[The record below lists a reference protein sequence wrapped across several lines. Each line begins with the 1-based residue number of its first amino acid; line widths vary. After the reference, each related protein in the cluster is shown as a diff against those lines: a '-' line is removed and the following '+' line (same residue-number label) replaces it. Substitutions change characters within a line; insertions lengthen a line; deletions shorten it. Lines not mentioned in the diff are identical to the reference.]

1 MELSLNMYLTTAI
14 AVIVY
19 YMGMFIKNKVEFLQ
33 KYCIPAPVVGG
44 IIFSVLILIL
54 HETNILI
61 VNMDTTLQEAFML
74 TFFCSIG
81 FNARMKMLKKG
92 GIQLVFIVVL
102 IAVLC
107 TLQNVMG
114 AAIVKAMGQPALLGV
129 AIGSVPMVGG
139 HGTAAAFGPLIEKM
153 GVPSAATASYAAA
166 TFGLIAGCMIGG
178 PIARIR
184 ILQLQKK
191 AVSKPIESEEES
203 FINEKPKNI
212 LSGEKIMLAVALL
225 LLCVGFG
232 TIISGLI
239 GKLMTF
245 SAAVGSLLAGCIL
258 RNICDAKGI
267 KLPDEEIEITG
278 DVSLSIFLS
287 MAMMSMQLWLLADL
301 ALPMIITLLAMT
313 VLTGI
318 FAYTIVFWVMG
329 RDYDAAVMASG
340 VCGFGMGATPNAIAN
355 MNAVCSKYG
364 PAARAFLVIP
374 IAGSMFADVV
384 NSTIITLFMNFLG

>member
-14 AVIVY
+14 AIIVY
-19 YMGMFIKNKVEFLQ
+19 YMGMFIKNKIEFLQ

-54 HETNILI
+54 HETNILV
-61 VNMDTTLQEAFML
+61 VNMDSTLQEAFML

-92 GIQLVFIVVL
+92 GIQLIFIVVL
-102 IAVLC
+102 VAALC
-107 TLQNVMG
+107 VLQNVMG

-191 AVSKPIESEEES
+191 AVSKPVESEEES

-225 LLCVGFG
+225 LLCVGLG
-232 TIISGLI
+232 TIISGLL

-245 SAAVGSLLAGCIL
+245 SAAVGSLLAGCI
-258 RNICDAKGI
+258 
-267 KLPDEEIEITG
+267 P
-278 DVSLSIFLS
+278 
-287 MAMMSMQLWLLADL
+287 
-301 ALPMIITLLAMT
+301 
-313 VLTGI
+313 
-318 FAYTIVFWVMG
+318 
-329 RDYDAAVMASG
+329 
-340 VCGFGMGATPNAIAN
+340 
-355 MNAVCSKYG
+355 
-364 PAARAFLVIP
+364 
-374 IAGSMFADVV
+374 
-384 NSTIITLFMNFLG
+384 IITLFMNFLG

>member
-1 MELSLNMYLTTAI
+1 
-14 AVIVY
+14 
-19 YMGMFIKNKVEFLQ
+19 
-33 KYCIPAPVVGG
+33 
-44 IIFSVLILIL
+44 
-54 HETNILI
+54 
-61 VNMDTTLQEAFML
+61 
-74 TFFCSIG
+74 
-81 FNARMKMLKKG
+81 
-92 GIQLVFIVVL
+92 
-102 IAVLC
+102 
-107 TLQNVMG
+107 
-114 AAIVKAMGQPALLGV
+114 
-129 AIGSVPMVGG
+129 MVGG

-225 LLCVGFG
+225 LLCVGLG

-318 FAYTIVFWVMG
+318 FAYTIVFWMMG